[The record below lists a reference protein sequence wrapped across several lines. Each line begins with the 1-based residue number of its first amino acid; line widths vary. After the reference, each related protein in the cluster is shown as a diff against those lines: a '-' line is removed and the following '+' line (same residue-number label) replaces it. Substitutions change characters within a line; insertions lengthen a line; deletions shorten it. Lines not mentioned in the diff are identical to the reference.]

1 MAKGKEKS
9 GLPAIALE
17 VVGEMKLG
25 KDDLI
30 AVTVSREEQRLL
42 KSQADVDSQIR
53 RLNKDQKD
61 GGKALTKIRQALVDG
76 ATSKDVKALEKVLKA
91 AGFKDVEIVVSLGQ
105 DKNGQIEFDLAIKR
119 DYHHKLSQPG
129 SVKISAEMKKFQA
142 EIEKRTEQVSALQT
156 EAVEIR
162 KRISQLGS
170 VERAAK
176 ARFAEQLLGQT
187 KEGRAFLDSVEGIQS
202 LPMPKD

>member
-17 VVGEMKLG
+17 VVGEMKIG

-42 KSQADVDSQIR
+42 KSQADVDSQVR

-76 ATSKDVKALEKVLKA
+76 ATSKDVKALEKVMKA
-91 AGFKDVEIVVSLGQ
+91 AGFKDVEVKVSLGN
-105 DKNGQIEFDLAIKR
+105 DKDGKIEFDLAIKR
-119 DYHHKLSQPG
+119 DYHHSLSTPG
-129 SVKISAEMKKFQA
+129 TVKISAEMKKLQT
-142 EIEKRTEQVSALQT
+142 EIEQRTEQVSALQT

-176 ARFAEQLLGQT
+176 AQFAEQLLSQT
-187 KEGRAFLDSVEGIQS
+187 KEGRAFLDSVEGIKS